1 MAPPRVRGRGTRR
14 RASTDARCPPFLQ
27 LLTPLAALA
36 RAGATPATLARST
49 GLGVAIGLCPLLGA
63 PFPLCLLACVVARL
77 LSLPL
82 SPPATLL
89 GNAASL
95 PGELALLVPFI
106 RAGAWV
112 AGVPAPAL
120 SPAALR
126 EALWRDPRS
135 LARPLAGA
143 LAVWAASVPIVTAAV
158 AAALRPAVAALSA
171 RASPPPRATPDVE
184 ASAETAP
191 LRVR

>member
-1 MAPPRVRGRGTRR
+1 MSPGRRRQAAGGRRPPPRPR
-14 RASTDARCPPFLQ
+14 PQ

-63 PFPLCLLACVVARL
+63 PFPLCVLACLVARAVAA
-77 LSLPL
+77 PL
-82 SPPATLL
+82 SAPALLL

-106 RAGAWV
+106 RAGAYV

-126 EALWRDPRS
+126 EALWKHPRA

-143 LAVWAASVPIVTAAV
+143 VAVWAVSIPIVAATV
-158 AAALRPAVAALSA
+158 AALLAPAVAALAAA
-171 RASPPPRATPDVE
+171 RGSPPPRAAPDVE
-184 ASAETAP
+184 RAGDSEAAP
-191 LRVR
+191 LRGRG